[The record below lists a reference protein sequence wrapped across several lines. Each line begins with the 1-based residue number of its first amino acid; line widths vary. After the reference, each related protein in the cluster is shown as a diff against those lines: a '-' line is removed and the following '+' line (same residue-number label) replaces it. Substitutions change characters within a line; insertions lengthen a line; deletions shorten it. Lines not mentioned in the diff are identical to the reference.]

1 VNPSRNDMTDKPS
14 IAAAGSELNLYS
26 LLDSS
31 DDFIKELLI
40 RFIRESGVK
49 FSSPAS
55 FENDGWPGGPTP
67 KFAQFWKVQGTAVV
81 PSRDPF
87 IWDLR
92 EPLLHD
98 LALACCCVLL
108 YRRSRKYAVRWIGG
122 IETAAIPLVAG
133 MLAVGLA
140 HGGPPLNGFYLRKK
154 RKTDGLRR
162 LLEGPPPPRGERVLL
177 IDDILNKGIAKKPL
191 LNYCVSNGLTP
202 SGLLVVVDTE
212 RQGAELFAPICPVE
226 SIFTRS
232 DVLRTPL
239 SEFERPGGS
248 VSNATSVL
256 AGDVSPRADTD
267 RWTKCA
273 SLHSASERCSSPAE
287 LAREDIELVRLA
299 RDTVVYAALSR
310 GEFQPTI
317 GDDGRGSPGYSP
329 FLGRYM
335 RERGAVFTRISKR
348 EFRDGKWLNRLRGC
362 QAVGL
367 MQPVQGTIADMT
379 VKSALATATRARKVK
394 PGPPVFHKPVW
405 REETGALSLF
415 VYVVEQFVPTAA
427 RTAEQLLEEGH
438 DVRNWGLIAQC
449 GGFRGVVCGD
459 LPAVP
464 DIQAQIAAV
473 CRKMQ
478 NSLGTFPQDANK
490 VSFIRMKGRW
500 LWDPV
505 RPKPEYF

>member
-1 VNPSRNDMTDKPS
+1 MTHKPS
-14 IAAAGSELNLYS
+14 IAATRSELNLYS
-26 LLDSS
+26 LLGSS
-31 DDFIKELLI
+31 DDFVKQLLV

-55 FENDGWPGGPTP
+55 FQKDGWPGGPTP
-67 KFAQFWKVQGTAVV
+67 KFANFWTVEGTAVV

-108 YRRSRKYAVRWIGG
+108 YRRSLKYAVRWIGG

-140 HGGPPLNGFYLRKK
+140 QGGPPLNGFYLRKK

-177 IDDILNKGIAKKPL
+177 IDDILNKGISKKPL
-191 LNYCVSNGLTP
+191 LNYCASNGLVP
-202 SGLLVVVDTE
+202 CGLLVAVDTE
-212 RQGAELFAPICPVE
+212 RHGTELFAPICPVE
-226 SIFTRS
+226 SILSRRV
-232 DVLRTPL
+232 VLRTPL
-239 SEFERPGGS
+239 IEFERPSGN
-248 VSNATSVL
+248 VSNATRVL
-256 AGDVSPRADTD
+256 ARDTSPSPDTD
-267 RWTKCA
+267 RETKCDP
-273 SLHSASERCSSPAE
+273 LNSASERCSSTTE

-310 GEFQPTI
+310 GEFHPTI
-317 GDDGRGSPGYSP
+317 GDDGRGSPGHSP
-329 FLGRYM
+329 FLGRYTS
-335 RERGAVFTRISKR
+335 ERGVVFTRISKR
-348 EFRDGKWLNRLRGC
+348 EFKDGKWSNRLRGC
-362 QAVGL
+362 EAVGL
-367 MQPVQGTIADMT
+367 MQPDQGTIADMT
-379 VKSALATATRARKVK
+379 VKSALASATRARKVK
-394 PGPPVFHKPVW
+394 PGPPVFHNPVW

-415 VYVVEQFVPTAA
+415 VYVVEQFVPTTA
-427 RTAEQLLEEGH
+427 RTAEQFLEQGH
-438 DVRNWGLIAQC
+438 DVRNWGLIALC
-449 GGFRGVVCGD
+449 EGFRGVICGD
-459 LPAVP
+459 LPAIP
-464 DIQAQIAAV
+464 DIRAQIAAV

-478 NSLGTFPQDANK
+478 NSLATLPQDPQK

-500 LWDPV
+500 LWDPA